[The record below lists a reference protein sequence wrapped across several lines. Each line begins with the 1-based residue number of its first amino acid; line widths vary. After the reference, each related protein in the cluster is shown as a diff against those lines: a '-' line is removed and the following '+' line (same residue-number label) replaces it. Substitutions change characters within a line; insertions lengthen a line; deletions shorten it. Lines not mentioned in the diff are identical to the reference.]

1 MWLSESG
8 YSTSLA
14 RSGAGAIDAGSR
26 SIILGRRW
34 AASRS
39 TALPNPHST
48 APASEP
54 PRSRSRICAPRVRN
68 HTPFSGVRSES
79 DTPWTRASALAPAS
93 RTSSMTSPVVADS
106 PWPSSATQCT
116 TPWKGRSRGS
126 PSTST
131 RHESRSS
138 ASTDLRKTPGPEASG
153 SSSPGRAAPARR
165 TAWFRAAS
173 RSARPAATPS
183 SSAARIQ
190 APEGSRTSAG
200 PFATI
205 TPLSIVSGG
214 SDSSTPSTSTA
225 SKPELASARRHT
237 AGLAS
242 A

>member
-1 MWLSESG
+1 MWFSGSG
-8 YSTSLA
+8 YSSSLT

-26 SIILGRRW
+26 SIILGRRC

-39 TALPNPHST
+39 TALPKPHST
-48 APASEP
+48 APASDP

-79 DTPWTRASALAPAS
+79 DTPWTRASALAPA
-93 RTSSMTSPVVADS
+93 RDTSSMTSPVVACA
-106 PWPSSATQCT
+106 PWPSSPTQWT
-116 TPWKGRSRGS
+116 TPLKGRSRGS
-126 PSTST
+126 PSTSP
-131 RHESRSS
+131 RHESRRS
-138 ASTDLRKTPGPEASG
+138 ASTDALRTPGPEAKG
-153 SSSPGRAAPARR
+153 SSSPVRAAPAR
-165 TAWFRAAS
+165 TTVWLRAAS
-173 RSARPAATPS
+173 RSARSAARPS

-190 APEGSRTSAG
+190 EPGSSRTSAG

-214 SDSSTPSTSTA
+214 SDSSTPRTSTS

-237 AGLAS
+237 AGPAR